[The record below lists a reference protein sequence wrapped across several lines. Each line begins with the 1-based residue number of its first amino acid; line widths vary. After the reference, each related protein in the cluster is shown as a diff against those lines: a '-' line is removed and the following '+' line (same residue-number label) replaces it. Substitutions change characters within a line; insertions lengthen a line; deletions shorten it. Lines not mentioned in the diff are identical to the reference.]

1 MANPS
6 NRSPSPLPT
15 RPRTSTEPNSAARRS
30 FGGTPSPIP
39 LPLSNTGRR
48 SFRRSCPPSP
58 SNSPAD
64 SGRRSLPVKEEK
76 PESWDCSEK
85 ENERAA
91 KLRSPAKGSKNF
103 MSPTFSAAS
112 KFSSSPKKKVLVER
126 NEPVRTSISLCDGKA
141 TFFSSISSDPTEN
154 SIPKPEVRPGTKS
167 LRKVTFSEAPLQYD
181 DENDVTESDSL
192 SNEKCLRLPFL
203 DMSPCMNHAS
213 PRPKFTLYSPK
224 PSLEVLKSTEK
235 GFDMVGESK
244 RLDESF
250 GSAIVS
256 EDLDSESQ
264 SDDSHT
270 ESDDSSSTTE
280 EEMAVEEE
288 PKSLE
293 EEEEIGLKP
302 EAEKLAKESHE
313 GEKKSR
319 IFICLKWAF
328 TVFLLMVAAC
338 VSISVTDS
346 PVFNGYGVE
355 DANLADL
362 SSYWGSQVQSTLND
376 HHHFG
381 RFFIPPTFPTD
392 ELSPMFFTN
401 STCLVG
407 GTEWEFKVDRVFE
420 KLEEEQDHE
429 LDDEAESEDLVKDD
443 EVEEEADS
451 DIEEE
456 LEDEDDV
463 PDIKLGGKLE
473 VENLA
478 DEEDVG
484 SAEEEEISAIGLVVA
499 KDDGIIELNSPPIN
513 GVESE
518 EVHTDF
524 ADSMEISVLE
534 AVENDVLIIN
544 DVLQPEEEEEVP
556 THFDDNRKIL
566 ALEEAVGEGEPDVGI
581 DDDDHL
587 ENIADEKDG
596 SFSGEESPASQMHQE
611 EEGRNGFNKSLGIS
625 ASPLLLLISSAVA
638 VAAAAA
644 VLISVKQSNRMTIV
658 EDEKQET
665 VGNAVTGSGTSSEE
679 VSTSGNSTSRRRGR
693 RRMAGEAEEE
703 EKRKASSRRESVAT
717 SDCSLGSLSY
727 GSFTT
732 YEKIPL
738 KHHHLG
744 NGGGDEGMT
753 PVRRS
758 SRIRSQTVAENAV
771 IMRMIERNSVSN
783 PMMDLRGRASRKS
796 FSAYRDVKIERK
808 ASIEVDAVKR
818 DPALAMAKTVKAVF
832 FEKIGWP
839 LSLLFPPEQ

>member
-48 SFRRSCPPSP
+48 SFCRSCPPSP

-64 SGRRSLPVKEEK
+64 SGRRGLQVKEEMT
-76 PESWDCSEK
+76 ESWDCSEK

-154 SIPKPEVRPGTKS
+154 SIPKPEIRPGTKS
-167 LRKVTFSEAPLQYD
+167 LRKVTFSEAPLRYD
-181 DENDVTESDSL
+181 DETDVTDSDSL

-203 DMSPCMNHAS
+203 DMSPCMNYAS

-224 PSLEVLKSTEK
+224 PSLDVLKSTEK
-235 GFDMVGESK
+235 GFDMVGEPK

-250 GSAIVS
+250 GSTTVS
-256 EDLDSESQ
+256 EDSDSESQ

-280 EEMAVEEE
+280 EEMEVEEKT
-288 PKSLE
+288 KSLD
-293 EEEEIGLKP
+293 EEEIGLKP
-302 EAEKLAKESHE
+302 EAEELAKESPE
-313 GEKKSR
+313 KEKKSR

-338 VSISVTDS
+338 VSISLTDS

-362 SSYWGSQVQSTLND
+362 SSYWGSQVQSTLNV
-376 HHHFG
+376 HHFG
-381 RFFIPPTFPTD
+381 RFSIHSTFPTD

-420 KLEEEQDHE
+420 ELEEEQDHE
-429 LDDEAESEDLVKDD
+429 LDDEAESEDLVKED
-443 EVEEEADS
+443 EVEEDADS
-451 DIEEE
+451 DFEEA

-463 PDIKLGGKLE
+463 PDIELGGKVE
-473 VENLA
+473 VEDLV
-478 DEEDVG
+478 DEESVG
-484 SAEEEEISAIGLVVA
+484 SAEEDEILAIAVVA
-499 KDDGIIELNSPPIN
+499 KDDGIIELDSPTN
-513 GVESE
+513 DVQSE

-524 ADSMEISVLE
+524 AETMEISVLE
-534 AVENDVLIIN
+534 AVEDDVHFELDSPIS
-544 DVLQPEEEEEVP
+544 DVLQPEEEEVP
-556 THFDDNRKIL
+556 SQFAYNRKIS
-566 ALEEAVGEGEPDVGI
+566 ALEEAGELDVGFDD

-587 ENIADEKDG
+587 ANIAGEKDG
-596 SFSGEESPASQMHQE
+596 SFSGDESPASQMHH

-625 ASPLLLLISSAVA
+625 ATPLLLVSAGA

-644 VLISVKQSNRMTIV
+644 VFIFVKQNSRMMIG
-658 EDEKQET
+658 EDQKQET
-665 VGNAVTGSGTSSEE
+665 VVNAVTDSGTSSE
-679 VSTSGNSTSRRRGR
+679 VSTSGNSTSRRRG

-717 SDCSLGSLSY
+717 SDFSWGSLSY

-744 NGGGDEGMT
+744 SGGGDEGMT

-758 SRIRSQTVAENAV
+758 SRIRSQV
-771 IMRMIERNSVSN
+771 ITSPS
-783 PMMDLRGRASRKS
+783 
-796 FSAYRDVKIERK
+796 
-808 ASIEVDAVKR
+808 
-818 DPALAMAKTVKAVF
+818 
-832 FEKIGWP
+832 
-839 LSLLFPPEQ
+839 